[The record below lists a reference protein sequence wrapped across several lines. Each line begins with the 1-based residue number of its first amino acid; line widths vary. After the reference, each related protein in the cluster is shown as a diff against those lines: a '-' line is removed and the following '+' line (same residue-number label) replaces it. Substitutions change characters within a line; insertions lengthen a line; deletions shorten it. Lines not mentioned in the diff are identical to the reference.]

1 MTSTTLSNLVDDA
14 IDWGPR
20 SLNPFPAQTC
30 FNRTF
35 ATLSVYTS
43 SPPASAL
50 LRTEPVDNMSATE
63 TAKSPVDP
71 APGSELDSMERNGST
86 NPVLYGLD
94 GLTLYEKKCV
104 LVNREID
111 AQGMGR
117 YQWYIWGLCGF
128 GYMLDL
134 LWAQAFGLV
143 LKPLQQEMGFGN
155 NESGNISMS
164 FNAGLTAGAF
174 VWGFLADIIGRR
186 WAFNLTCLI
195 SSIFGLCLGASNNYT
210 TFLVLTAFVGV
221 GVGGNIPIDTTITL
235 EFIPQNK
242 RFLLACLSIF
252 QPIGVVICSVI
263 AFGFIP
269 VYSCSPNFS
278 EAEPLPSCNDANP
291 GPLCCA
297 RADNMG
303 WRYLL
308 YTLGAITLAIFV
320 LRFFVFKF
328 RETPKYL
335 ICRGRDAEAI
345 KTLQH
350 MAKTNGRQCNLT
362 IEVFE
367 SLDNEQ
373 GSMDSDLST
382 TPALGGGVK
391 RLELDWRDKTRLELG
406 RYKMLFDGFQMTRL
420 TILTWL
426 TYIMDFWGF
435 TVAGFYLPSILALKN
450 GAESVSLS
458 STYAAYIYTYSPGI
472 VGVLLGAV
480 MYRIPAFGRKWTMV
494 LSAALM
500 GISILL
506 FSTVDTRAKNEGL
519 FTMEYFF
526 QSMFN
531 AVLYGWTPEA
541 FPAPVRG
548 TACGLAGFWGRLFGI
563 VSPLIAQHLYGR
575 ATGPGGDGDINS
587 VLYLAGGVM
596 LGCVITTAL
605 LPTDMME
612 TKDERS

>member
-1 MTSTTLSNLVDDA
+1 MK
-14 IDWGPR
+14 
-20 SLNPFPAQTC
+20 SLNTG
-30 FNRTF
+30 
-35 ATLSVYTS
+35 
-43 SPPASAL
+43 
-50 LRTEPVDNMSATE
+50 
-63 TAKSPVDP
+63 P
-71 APGSELDSMERNGST
+71 APEPEAARNAS
-86 NPVLYGLD
+86 NYPFLHGLD

-143 LKPLQQEMGFGN
+143 LSPLQQELGFGN
-155 NESGNISMS
+155 DESGNISTS

-174 VWGFLADIIGRR
+174 VWGLLADIIVGRR

-195 SSIFGLCLGASNNYT
+195 SSVFGLCLGASNSYN

-252 QPIGVVICSVI
+252 QPIGVVICSAI

-278 EAEPLPSCNDANP
+278 EAEPLPSCNDNVTQTP
-291 GPLCCA
+291 CCS

-308 YTLGAITLAIFV
+308 FTLGAITLSIFI
-320 LRFFVFKF
+320 LRFFIFKF

-335 ICRGRDAEAI
+335 IYRGRDDEALQ
-345 KTLQH
+345 TLQH
-350 MAKTNGRQCNLT
+350 MAKTNGKQCSLT
-362 IEVFE
+362 VEMFE
-367 SLDNEQ
+367 SLESEQ
-373 GSMDSDLST
+373 SSLDSSSSAS
-382 TPALGGGVK
+382 PALGGTSRHIEWREK
-391 RLELDWRDKTRLELG
+391 TKSELS

-435 TVAGFYLPSILALKN
+435 TVAGFYLPRILALKN
-450 GAESVSLS
+450 GSESVSLS
-458 STYAAYIYTYSPGI
+458 STYAAYIYTYAPGI
-472 VGVLLGAV
+472 VGVLLGAM

-500 GISILL
+500 GTSILL

-519 FTMEYFF
+519 FAMEYFF

-563 VSPLIAQHLYGR
+563 VSPLIAQHLYGQS
-575 ATGPGGDGDINS
+575 TGSGGEGDINS

-596 LGCVITTAL
+596 LGCVISTAL
-605 LPTDMME
+605 LPTELME

>member
-1 MTSTTLSNLVDDA
+1 MATTDTTN
-14 IDWGPR
+14 
-20 SLNPFPAQTC
+20 
-30 FNRTF
+30 
-35 ATLSVYTS
+35 
-43 SPPASAL
+43 SPEDVVPASQL
-50 LRTEPVDNMSATE
+50 
-63 TAKSPVDP
+63 
-71 APGSELDSMERNGST
+71 ERSGST
-86 NPVLYGLD
+86 NPNLDGLD

-104 LVNREID
+104 LINREID
-111 AQGMGR
+111 AQGMGK

-143 LKPLQQEMGFGN
+143 LSPLQQELGFGN
-155 NESGNISMS
+155 DESGNISTS

-174 VWGFLADIIGRR
+174 VWGVLADIIGRR

-195 SSIFGLCLGASNNYT
+195 SSVFGLCLGASNNYT

-242 RFLLACLSIF
+242 RFLLACLSVF
-252 QPIGVVICSVI
+252 QPIGVVVCSAI

-278 EAEPLPSCNDANP
+278 EADPLPSCNTP
-291 GPLCCA
+291 GSGTSCCS
-297 RADNMG
+297 RSSNMG

-308 YTLGAITLAIFV
+308 FTLGAITLVVFI
-320 LRFFVFKF
+320 LRFFVFNF
-328 RETPKYL
+328 RETPKFLVYK
-335 ICRGRDAEAI
+335 GRDAEAI
-345 KTLQH
+345 ETLQH
-350 MAKTNGRQCNLT
+350 MAQVNGKQCGLT
-362 IEVFE
+362 AEIFE
-367 SLDNEQ
+367 SLESQ
-373 GSMDSDLST
+373 QSSVGSNTSSK
-382 TPALGGGVK
+382 PALGGGAK
-391 RLELDWRDKTRLELG
+391 QLNMQWSQKMKLEFG
-406 RYKMLFDGFQMTRL
+406 RYKMLFDGFRMTRL
-420 TILTWL
+420 TILVWL

-435 TVAGFYLPSILALKN
+435 TVAGFYLPRILALKN

-458 STYAAYIYTYSPGI
+458 STYAAYIYTYAPGI

-480 MYRIPAFGRKWTMV
+480 MYRIPAIGRKWTMV

-500 GISILL
+500 GTSILL

-548 TACGLAGFWGRLFGI
+548 TACGVAGFWGRLFGI

-575 ATGPGGDGDINS
+575 SSGTSGEGDINS

-596 LGCVITTAL
+596 LGCVISTAL

-612 TKDERS
+612 TRDERS

>member
-1 MTSTTLSNLVDDA
+1 MSGSDTTKL
-14 IDWGPR
+14 P
-20 SLNPFPAQTC
+20 
-30 FNRTF
+30 
-35 ATLSVYTS
+35 
-43 SPPASAL
+43 
-50 LRTEPVDNMSATE
+50 
-63 TAKSPVDP
+63 
-71 APGSELDSMERNGST
+71 LDSGPAYGLGHAERSGAES
-86 NPVLYGLD
+86 PMLHGLD

-104 LVNREID
+104 LINREID
-111 AQGMGR
+111 TQGMGK
-117 YQWYIWGLCGF
+117 YQWYIWALCGF

-143 LKPLQQEMGFGN
+143 LSPLQQEMGFGDGA
-155 NESGNISMS
+155 SGNIATS

-174 VWGFLADIIGRR
+174 VWGFLADIIGRT

-195 SSIFGLCLGASNNYT
+195 ASIFGLCLGASNNYN

-235 EFIPQNK
+235 EFIPQNR

-252 QPIGVVICSVI
+252 QPIGVVVCSAI

-278 EAEPLPSCNDANP
+278 EDEPLPSCNTAEP
-291 GPLCCA
+291 GVECCA

-308 YTLGAITLAIFV
+308 FTLGAITLFV
-320 LRFFVFKF
+320 FILRFFVFKF
-328 RETPKYL
+328 QETPKYL
-335 ICRGRDAEAI
+335 IYRGHDARAI
-345 KTLQH
+345 ETLQH
-350 MAKTNGRQCNLT
+350 MAKVNKKHCGLT
-362 IEVFE
+362 LEMFE
-367 SLDNEQ
+367 SLTSDEHE
-373 GSMDSDLST
+373 GSVSSALSA
-382 TPALGGGVK
+382 TPALGGGARQQNMK
-391 RLELDWRDKTRLELG
+391 WTAKAKMELG

-420 TILTWL
+420 TILVWL

-435 TVAGFYLPSILALKN
+435 TVAGHYLPRILALKN
-450 GAESVSLS
+450 GSQSVSLS
-458 STYAAYIYTYSPGI
+458 ATYAAYIYTYAPGVI
-472 VGVLLGAV
+472 GVLLGAL
-480 MYRIPAFGRKWTMV
+480 MYHIPAIGRKWTMV

-500 GISILL
+500 GTSIIL

-519 FTMEYFF
+519 FAMEYFF

-548 TACGLAGFWGRLFGI
+548 TACGVAGFWGRLFGI

-575 ATGPGGDGDINS
+575 TDGSGDGDVNS

-596 LGCVITTAL
+596 LGCVISTAL
-605 LPTDMME
+605 LPNEMME
-612 TKDERS
+612 TKDERSLTNASTEETRWQETQNFNQRKSQDVQGTLR